1 KALVLLQDRRG
12 ADHIVPPALVLK
24 PRDLQPLDVLPADL
38 SRTPIM
44 TIVCEVV
51 GLPTA
56 TMATLP
62 VNLAGLFTHPP
73 WTAFLSPQLGLL
85 FFFTKLGKPRPDRPD
100 RSLLQVLLYF
110 LDNLLA
116 LLPFQFPRQQLSTH
130 RPECSLL
137 EM

>member
-1 KALVLLQDRRG
+1 MLMQIEPKALVLLQDRRG

-85 FFFTKLGKPRPDRPD
+85 FFFTKLRVEYP
-100 RSLLQVLLYF
+100 SLRVR
-110 LDNLLA
+110 NKVGNKKV
-116 LLPFQFPRQQLSTH
+116 S
-130 RPECSLL
+130 
-137 EM
+137 